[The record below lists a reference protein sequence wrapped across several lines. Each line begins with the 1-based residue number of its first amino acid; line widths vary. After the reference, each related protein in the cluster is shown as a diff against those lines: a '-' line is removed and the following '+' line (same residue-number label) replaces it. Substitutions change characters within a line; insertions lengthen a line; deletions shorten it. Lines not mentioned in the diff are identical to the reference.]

1 MTATCRGIYAV
12 IAVFIVVGVVN
23 MPDGPFKRPHPC
35 ECNTADH
42 AVLCGVLYVRDC
54 VSIYVC
60 GGRRGDRWLCITMW
74 SVERC
79 A

>member
-42 AVLCGVLYVRDC
+42 AVLVWCTSHKRLYVL
-54 VSIYVC
+54 YVC
-60 GGRRGDRWLCITMW
+60 GGRGTGGCVSLCGL
-74 SVERC
+74 
-79 A
+79 